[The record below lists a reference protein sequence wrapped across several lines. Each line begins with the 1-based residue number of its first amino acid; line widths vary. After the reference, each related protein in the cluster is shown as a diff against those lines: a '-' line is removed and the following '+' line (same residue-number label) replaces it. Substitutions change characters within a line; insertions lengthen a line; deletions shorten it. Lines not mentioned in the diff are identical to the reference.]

1 MEAARTQSPQLINYC
16 QHQKNIH
23 YIFVKTKKKKAN
35 KEGMTIGEWIGL
47 ILCAAVI
54 VAAGTLFK

>member
-1 MEAARTQSPQLINYC
+1 MA
-16 QHQKNIH
+16 KK
-23 YIFVKTKKKKAN
+23 KTKKKKAK

-47 ILCAAVI
+47 MLCAAVI